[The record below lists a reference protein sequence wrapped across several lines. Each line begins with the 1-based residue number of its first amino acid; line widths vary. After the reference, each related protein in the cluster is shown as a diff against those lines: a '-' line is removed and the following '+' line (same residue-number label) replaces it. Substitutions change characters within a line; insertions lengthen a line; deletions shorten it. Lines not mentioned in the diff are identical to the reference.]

1 MNITTRRLPTGAKV
15 IEVADEL
22 PAGSHF
28 DADGRARMVAVDQK
42 PETARSATAR
52 ARVHMAAA
60 TRARVMA
67 GTMGK
72 GDVLQVARLAA
83 IGATKATST
92 AIPLCHPIRIVGV
105 DVDIEPLADAHTL
118 ELRVTVSAIDRTG
131 PEMEAL
137 HGATIG
143 ALTVYDMCKSIDRAM
158 TIVEVVLL
166 EKSGGKSGHFVR
178 DP

>member
-1 MNITTRRLPTGAKV
+1 M
-15 IEVADEL
+15 ADDL
-22 PAGSHF
+22 SHF
-28 DADGRARMVAVDQK
+28 DGDGAARMVAIEDK
-42 PETARSATAR
+42 PETARKATAR

-60 TRARVMA
+60 TLARVVE

-83 IGATKATST
+83 IGATKST
-92 AIPLCHPIRIVGV
+92 AAAIPLCHPIRIVGV
-105 DVDIEPLADAHTL
+105 DVEIETLDDARTL

-158 TIVEVVLL
+158 SIVEVVLL
-166 EKSGGKSGHFVR
+166 EKSGGKSGHFLR
-178 DP
+178 